1 LPLKGDE
8 IRACWEATVAPIE
21 SPVTTVRRPALAPIN
36 VVEDRTPVRRLEFV
50 EVRSSPPRAT
60 RRTAP
65 EKDAAAD
72 AAGPGARGE
81 TPIRVVP
88 TEPGWSLWGDPEG

>member
-50 EVRSSPPRAT
+50 EVRSTPPRAT

-65 EKDAAAD
+65 AKDAAGTEPR
-72 AAGPGARGE
+72 AGGGE